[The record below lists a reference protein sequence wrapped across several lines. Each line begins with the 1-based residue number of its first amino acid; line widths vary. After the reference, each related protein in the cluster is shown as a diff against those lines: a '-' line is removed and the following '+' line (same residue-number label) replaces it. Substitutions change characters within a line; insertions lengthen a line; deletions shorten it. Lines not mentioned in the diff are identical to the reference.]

1 MPDGQQGAS
10 GAIGKVRSSTA
21 DCNEEVALVSVISF
35 QPSAISV
42 QRSAFSFQL
51 SAFSFQLSA
60 YTRVEQ
66 MRTDDQHLLL
76 ADS

>member
-35 QPSAISV
+35 QPSA
-42 QRSAFSFQL
+42 
-51 SAFSFQLSA
+51 

>member
-42 QRSAFSFQL
+42 QL